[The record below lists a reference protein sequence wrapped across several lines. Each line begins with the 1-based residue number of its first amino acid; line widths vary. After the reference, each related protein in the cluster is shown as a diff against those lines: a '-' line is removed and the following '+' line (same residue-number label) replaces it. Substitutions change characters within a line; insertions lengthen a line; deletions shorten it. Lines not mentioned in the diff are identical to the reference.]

1 MIKISKISSRQIQFL
16 FNLKVHDF
24 FYKIRKHLLFL
35 FHIVNIEKMF
45 SIEIEDKRDRTARN
59 AKYNLLQDVMYIC
72 IFMIYLFISFLIECG
87 KLVDTVITRKQCKCL
102 MFIEL
107 D

>member
-1 MIKISKISSRQIQFL
+1 
-16 FNLKVHDF
+16 
-24 FYKIRKHLLFL
+24 
-35 FHIVNIEKMF
+35 MF

-59 AKYNLLQDVMYIC
+59 AKYNLLQDVIYICMYIC